1 MSVKIRLQR
10 HGRKQ
15 APYYHIVV
23 ADARAPR
30 DGKFIELIG
39 SYKPQTVP
47 ATIELNNEK
56 AIKWL
61 ENGAQPTDTVRA
73 ILSYKGVL
81 LQRHLDA
88 GIRKGA
94 LTQEQAD
101 AKLAKWLEEKNAKV
115 EADITKQSTKK
126 TDTNSTRLAAEVK
139 ANAARAAKIAEKQAA
154 MDAAANPVAEVEEE
168 LVAEVEATPEVVV
181 EVEATPEVV
190 AEVEATLEV
199 VAEVEA
205 IAEVE
210 ATPEVVAEVE
220 ATSEVVAE
228 VEATPEVEAAT
239 EETPEV

>member
-47 ATIELNNEK
+47 ATIELNNER

-81 LQRHLDA
+81 FQRHLDA
-88 GIRKGA
+88 GVRKGA

-115 EADITKQSTKK
+115 EAHVSKEKSKL
-126 TDTNSTRLAAEVK
+126 TDSKSARLAAEVK

-154 MDAAANPVAEVEEE
+154 LEAAANPVVEEE
-168 LVAEVEATPEVVV
+168 V
-181 EVEATPEVV
+181 
-190 AEVEATLEV
+190 
-199 VAEVEA
+199 
-205 IAEVE
+205 IAE
-210 ATPEVVAEVE
+210 AP
-220 ATSEVVAE
+220 
-228 VEATPEVEAAT
+228 AT
-239 EETPEV
+239 EDAPAAEETTETSAE

>member
-115 EADITKQSTKK
+115 LADIAKQSSKK
-126 TDTNSTRLAAEVK
+126 TDTLSTRLAAEVK

-154 MDAAANPVAEVEEE
+154 LDAAANPVAEVVEEE
-168 LVAEVEATPEVVV
+168 VAEVETAPEVVTTPEVVETPV
-181 EVEATPEVV
+181 VEAAPEVEATPEVV
-190 AEVEATLEV
+190 AK
-199 VAEVEA
+199 
-205 IAEVE
+205 
-210 ATPEVVAEVE
+210 
-220 ATSEVVAE
+220 
-228 VEATPEVEAAT
+228 T
-239 EETPEV
+239 EETPEA

>member
-47 ATIELNNEK
+47 ATIELNNER

-81 LQRHLDA
+81 FQRHLDA
-88 GIRKGA
+88 GVRKGA

-115 EADITKQSTKK
+115 EAHVSKEKSKL
-126 TDTNSTRLAAEVK
+126 TDSKSARLAAEVK

-154 MDAAANPVAEVEEE
+154 LEAAANPVVEEE
-168 LVAEVEATPEVVV
+168 V
-181 EVEATPEVV
+181 
-190 AEVEATLEV
+190 
-199 VAEVEA
+199 
-205 IAEVE
+205 IAEAP
-210 ATPEVVAEVE
+210 ATEDAP
-220 ATSEVVAE
+220 
-228 VEATPEVEAAT
+228 AT
-239 EETPEV
+239 EETTETSAE

>member
-81 LQRHLDA
+81 LQRHLNA

-101 AKLAKWLEEKNAKV
+101 AKLAKWLDDKNVKV
-115 EADITKQSTKK
+115 AAHVSKESSKLS
-126 TDTNSTRLAAEVK
+126 DTLTARLATEAK
-139 ANAARAAKIAEKQAA
+139 ANAARIAKIAEKQAA
-154 MDAAANPVAEVEEE
+154 LDAAASAAANEANEEVAAEEPATIE
-168 LVAEVEATPEVVV
+168 EATDS
-181 EVEATPEVV
+181 
-190 AEVEATLEV
+190 AE
-199 VAEVEA
+199 
-205 IAEVE
+205 
-210 ATPEVVAEVE
+210 
-220 ATSEVVAE
+220 
-228 VEATPEVEAAT
+228 
-239 EETPEV
+239 

>member
-115 EADITKQSTKK
+115 EADITKQASKK
-126 TDTNSTRLAAEVK
+126 TDTNSTRMAAEVK

-154 MDAAANPVAEVEEE
+154 LDAAANPVAEVVEEE
-168 LVAEVEATPEVVV
+168 V
-181 EVEATPEVV
+181 
-190 AEVEATLEV
+190 
-199 VAEVEA
+199 

-210 ATPEVVAEVE
+210 ATPEVVAEVI
-220 ATSEVVAE
+220 
-228 VEATPEVEAAT
+228 ATPEVEAEVVATPVVEAAPEVVAEVVATT

>member
-47 ATIELNNEK
+47 ATIELNTEK

-126 TDTNSTRLAAEVK
+126 TDTNATRLAAEVK

-168 LVAEVEATPEVVV
+168 VV
-181 EVEATPEVV
+181 
-190 AEVEATLEV
+190 
-199 VAEVEA
+199 
-205 IAEVE
+205 AEVE

-220 ATSEVVAE
+220 ATPEVVAEVEATPEVEAE

-239 EETPEV
+239 EETPEA